1 MFRLGGMGQQDIDP
15 YLAATQVYIVRPST
29 LLDCKQLV
37 SVPVPASM
45 SSQKPKRLTV
55 TARNLTVKVNSVGE
69 DYGETIA
76 SVVDIRRV
84 AALFGGSKNVQ
95 QRVS

>member
-1 MFRLGGMGQQDIDP
+1 M
-15 YLAATQVYIVRPST
+15 
-29 LLDCKQLV
+29 V
-37 SVPVPASM
+37 SVPILASM
-45 SSQKPKRLTV
+45 SSQTPKRLTV

-84 AALFGGSKNVQ
+84 ATLLGGRKNVQ